1 MGRIQWCLVACVVLL
16 AVIGEV
22 TDARGQIEWNY
33 GPKDRRKRQ
42 ITINGGNTRGPL
54 AGFLGQLARPSDK
67 EENKPTPLGFIG
79 GIIGGAI
86 NEFSTHAGNLAEHLA
101 GQNPFFNGAWNN
113 QGGISFPPELQGI
126 TWGNHIEGKA
136 LRIPYNKFASGFQS
150 GRAYYLGFGNPDFAY
165 QSCTTPNR
173 KNGRC
178 RFVQHCARPEI
189 ILSLDTLLS
198 YACPIGSNY
207 MGVCCPEGTEEPAPV
222 TPPVPKP
229 TPATTPAPTTAPT
242 TAPTPAPTSAPTTSS
257 SKRGCGALSK
267 QLTRIVGGQ
276 PADKGEWP
284 WMAALLRDS
293 DDQYCGG
300 VLVTDQHILSA
311 AHCVDNFKASDI
323 TIRLGEY
330 DFEAPSNSRRDF
342 DVERIYMHERY
353 NRKTY
358 ENDIALLKLKKA
370 TTFNNDIWPICLPP
384 PNVKLEGKSA
394 YVTGWGT
401 TSYSGQ
407 SSKVLLEVFLPIWK
421 NSDCKRAYTQTIT
434 DKQVCAGYRQ
444 GGKDS
449 CQGDSGGPLM
459 YQMSTGRWAVVGVV
473 SWGIRCAEKD
483 KPGVYSRVDS
493 YSDWIKD
500 KVLA

>member
-113 QGGISFPPELQGI
+113 QGGISFPPANQG
-126 TWGNHIEGKA
+126 TDEDTSAEDTGSDSDREEFCKKRRN
-136 LRIPYNKFASGFQS
+136 R
-150 GRAYYLGFGNPDFAY
+150 GRRRCRPCRSQPGGCNR
-165 QSCTTPNR
+165 PNR
-173 KNGRC
+173 PD
-178 RFVQHCARPEI
+178 RPDRPQEI
-189 ILSLDTLLS
+189 NENI
-198 YACPIGSNY
+198 
-207 MGVCCPEGTEEPAPV
+207 
-222 TPPVPKP
+222 PK
-229 TPATTPAPTTAPT
+229 
-242 TAPTPAPTSAPTTSS
+242 
-257 SKRGCGALSK
+257 GCGALSK